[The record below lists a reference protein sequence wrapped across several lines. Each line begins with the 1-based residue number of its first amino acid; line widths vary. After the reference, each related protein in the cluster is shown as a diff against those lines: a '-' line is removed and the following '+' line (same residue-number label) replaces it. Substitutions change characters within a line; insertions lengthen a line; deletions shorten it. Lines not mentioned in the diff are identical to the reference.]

1 MIIRRFMRLPIL
13 AIIYC
18 QSLFAQPPIEEFVET
33 FDGNGAYETTDGRY
47 RGFDN
52 PNWGIAG
59 IGDFKNGGF
68 SVVADP
74 IEVDTGDG
82 AGVRRLLYGRG
93 DFREKV
99 EVRNI
104 YMAPID
110 LFSPP
115 SSASVIRLEHRLDL
129 RSNLVGDNRL
139 MIWVVESNEDTTDWL
154 LGISVSDSLTFRS
167 VASGEH
173 ISMEILYNDT
183 LSESTFFYDDNLD
196 DESPAQSFGPFQYT
210 GSFDDSHWTNW
221 AATAWS
227 WGVVHATIDHWSLTW
242 VPSAGLG
249 DFNGNTILD
258 VDDIDRLSSEVR
270 AGTNNS
276 FFDLNSDSLV
286 DDVDRR
292 IWVEELKETY
302 FGDSNLDGQF
312 SSLDLVTVFQA
323 AQYEDQID
331 GNSTWSTGDWNGDVE
346 FTSRDLVLAF
356 TTGGYEQGPRALT
369 QSVPDP
375 GACGFG
381 VLMLLAYL
389 IRCASGR
396 SFSRTAKSLSK
407 GTARQ
412 KDAVA
417 VG

>member
-1 MIIRRFMRLPIL
+1 
-13 AIIYC
+13 
-18 QSLFAQPPIEEFVET
+18 
-33 FDGNGAYETTDGRY
+33 
-47 RGFDN
+47 
-52 PNWGIAG
+52 
-59 IGDFKNGGF
+59 
-68 SVVADP
+68 
-74 IEVDTGDG
+74 
-82 AGVRRLLYGRG
+82 
-93 DFREKV
+93 
-99 EVRNI
+99 
-104 YMAPID
+104 
-110 LFSPP
+110 
-115 SSASVIRLEHRLDL
+115 
-129 RSNLVGDNRL
+129 
-139 MIWVVESNEDTTDWL
+139 
-154 LGISVSDSLTFRS
+154 
-167 VASGEH
+167 
-173 ISMEILYNDT
+173 
-183 LSESTFFYDDNLD
+183 
-196 DESPAQSFGPFQYT
+196 
-210 GSFDDSHWTNW
+210 
-221 AATAWS
+221 
-227 WGVVHATIDHWSLTW
+227 
-242 VPSAGLG
+242 
-249 DFNGNTILD
+249 
-258 VDDIDRLSSEVR
+258 VR